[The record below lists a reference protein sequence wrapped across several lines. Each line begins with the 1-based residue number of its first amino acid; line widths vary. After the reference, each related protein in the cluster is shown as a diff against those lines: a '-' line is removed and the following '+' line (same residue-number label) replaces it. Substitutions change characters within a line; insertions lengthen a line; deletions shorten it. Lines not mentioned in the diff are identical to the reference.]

1 MQESFSSN
9 ARELLFDT
17 SQSLALVG
25 KISSTAII
33 CDVERIVT
41 ESILFAIEL
50 LYIQCKASACT
61 TSAAGVLAR
70 FGLTQSKLS
79 WILHENAKTALKTDI
94 FGVKNR

>member
-1 MQESFSSN
+1 
-9 ARELLFDT
+9 
-17 SQSLALVG
+17 
-25 KISSTAII
+25 
-33 CDVERIVT
+33 
-41 ESILFAIEL
+41 LFAIEL

-79 WILHENAKTALKTDI
+79 WILHENAKTALKTDF